1 MTQAISIQSNMLL
14 LLGLALLSLYRHTC
28 PSVLGV
34 R

>member
-1 MTQAISIQSNMLL
+1 MEQAILIQSNILL
-14 LLGLALLSLYRHTC
+14 LLGLALLSLYRHPC

>member
-1 MTQAISIQSNMLL
+1 MEQAMLIQSNLFL